1 MFMSRIKTLSARDW
15 YWLNPRKKNYREHS
29 NIKCLYQSID
39 WLSQP
44 QCMKNGCSTA
54 ALSKNWTH
62 VAQCFAICL
71 NHWAVLTSL
80 YNYKYKFC
88 YILQPWTKFC
98 MQDCRSWIAQ
108 EYEGQTFP
116 EFLNTNLF
124 YICLESKEFLVSHV
138 VFYEAYPQQDYNSC
152 YLSLVPSIFER
163 LFPVCLRSME
173 ETCDVCSS
181 PVRAAAVLPA
191 W

>member
-71 NHWAVLTSL
+71 NHEQYLHLYTTTNTSFVISCNLEPSFACRIVVLGLLRNMKARHSQNSWTQTSFIYVWSRKSFLFLML
-80 YNYKYKFC
+80 YSMRHTRSKITIPAIC
-88 YILQPWTKFC
+88 RWSLQFLRGC
-98 MQDCRSWIAQ
+98 
-108 EYEGQTFP
+108 FP
-116 EFLNTNLF
+116 
-124 YICLESKEFLVSHV
+124 S
-138 VFYEAYPQQDYNSC
+138 A
-152 YLSLVPSIFER
+152 
-163 LFPVCLRSME
+163 
-173 ETCDVCSS
+173 
-181 PVRAAAVLPA
+181 
-191 W
+191 